1 MILSERRLISW
12 NCNANT
18 NMSLIWDQQRCPLS
32 NESFCH
38 IAFLFN
44 LLISFAI
51 NSGGNTSAGMLDTK
65 CPCESHLLWVLDL
78 CVVFLFSSGVVPC
91 IAVGWK
97 KGNSDRIL
105 KQIWNGKVLWM
116 MQHLRRYSIYSQCRK
131 REKFGKTH
139 SKIARGPQ

>member
-97 KGNSDRIL
+97 KGNSEYWSRSEMGKSYEWCNISGDTPYTHNVGKDKSLERLIL
-105 KQIWNGKVLWM
+105 K
-116 MQHLRRYSIYSQCRK
+116 
-131 REKFGKTH
+131 
-139 SKIARGPQ
+139 